1 MLTAWEEAWKR
12 ANYVRATVAI
22 GVDEEKANGLWT
34 GIVLHNNK
42 DASEDEIK
50 SEDVEQ
56 RLRKSSRLAGASAT
70 LQEKAQSAWQEMMKV
85 KSADDGA
92 DGAGP
97 GAGAMAKKL
106 TQAESLDLSI
116 KAVAKRLPIER
127 TNLLPAFAVLET
139 ASAMKSADS
148 ERSLELL
155 TENIKEQ
162 CTLMSQLATSTRTVT
177 NELMQLVKKRKAAQQ
192 KVDEKKQTEA

>member
-56 RLRKSSRLAGASAT
+56 RLRKSSRLADASAT
-70 LQEKAQSAWQEMMKV
+70 FQEKAQSVWQ
-85 KSADDGA
+85 
-92 DGAGP
+92 
-97 GAGAMAKKL
+97 
-106 TQAESLDLSI
+106 
-116 KAVAKRLPIER
+116 
-127 TNLLPAFAVLET
+127 
-139 ASAMKSADS
+139 
-148 ERSLELL
+148 
-155 TENIKEQ
+155 
-162 CTLMSQLATSTRTVT
+162 
-177 NELMQLVKKRKAAQQ
+177 
-192 KVDEKKQTEA
+192 

>member
-56 RLRKSSRLAGASAT
+56 RLRKSSRLADASAT
-70 LQEKAQSAWQEMMKV
+70 FQEKAQSAWQEMMKV

-97 GAGAMAKKL
+97 GAGAG
-106 TQAESLDLSI
+106 SW
-116 KAVAKRLPIER
+116 
-127 TNLLPAFAVLET
+127 
-139 ASAMKSADS
+139 
-148 ERSLELL
+148 
-155 TENIKEQ
+155 
-162 CTLMSQLATSTRTVT
+162 TVT

-192 KVDEKKQTEA
+192 KVEEKKKTEAMTAEEQQGEKEKLRLQKKKIMNPFFLDFKAVEKAKVITDAD